1 MVHGLCIV
9 VSAFVGMAISYANLK
24 IIFQTMKK
32 KRVSGERTLTIR
44 DDAPIFKLVMR
55 IEVSQSIVLQK
66 FNCILMIRD
75 ERVV

>member
-1 MVHGLCIV
+1 
-9 VSAFVGMAISYANLK
+9 
-24 IIFQTMKK
+24 MKK

-44 DDAPIFKLVMR
+44 DDAQIFKLVMR